1 MFQGRIEGLKSD
13 NISDDVTFQDIERT
27 SEETYTKLELYL
39 RMTSVLCLF
48 HILFFFKIDSLPPDI
63 PPDMPPIF
71 FSTIVCYFVK
81 TIWYKFINHLCEGN
95 EIFQILDRGRNT
107 RANLFTRNG
116 LNFTYSNYGCAVGT
130 TFEWGIWLY
139 QVNFGINLIKQLIL
153 VL

>member
-1 MFQGRIEGLKSD
+1 MFNKKR
-13 NISDDVTFQDIERT
+13 
-27 SEETYTKLELYL
+27 
-39 RMTSVLCLF
+39 
-48 HILFFFKIDSLPPDI
+48 
-63 PPDMPPIF
+63 MPPIF

-130 TFEWGIWLY
+130 TFEWGTWLY
-139 QVNFGINLIKQLIL
+139 QVNFDINIIKQLIL
-153 VL
+153 VLKLNPELKRYLKTFENRIAWLNISCRFFLKQKRLLMASRRPVALLRC